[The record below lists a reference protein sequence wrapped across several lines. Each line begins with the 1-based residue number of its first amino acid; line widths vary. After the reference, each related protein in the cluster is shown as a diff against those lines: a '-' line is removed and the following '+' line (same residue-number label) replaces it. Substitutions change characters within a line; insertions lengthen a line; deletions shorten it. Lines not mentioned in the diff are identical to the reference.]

1 MATTVEITLGDD
13 GKLTVGIAEEPS
25 ADLDD
30 SQQVADIGQALAM
43 AKHLLMNPPADT
55 DEASEQGGADDDSA
69 PDADDASQQGA
80 PADPG
85 QQQAAPTSP
94 ADAGG
99 GAGPAGAAPGGD
111 AKALWD
117 ALASQQHQPA
127 H

>member
-30 SQQVADIGQALAM
+30 SQQVANVEQALAM
-43 AKHLLMNPPADT
+43 AKHLLANPPADT

-69 PDADDASQQGA
+69 PDADAAGAAQPAAGGDAGA
-80 PADPG
+80 AQPAAGGDAG
-85 QQQAAPTSP
+85 
-94 ADAGG
+94 AGG
-99 GAGPAGAAPGGD
+99 GGGGD
-111 AKALWD
+111 AQAMWD
-117 ALASQQHQPA
+117 QLAQQQGPA